1 MKKYNIALVGCGWIG
16 MGAQLDLVRIK
27 PASHAEAISCNT
39 QLKLMGVIDND
50 ASALAWKEKL
60 YPEVPHFIDAKALCA
75 YKLPDAVVIATHPDT
90 HCFYIEQFVEQGV
103 KYIVCEKPIADSLEE
118 TERIIKLC
126 KKKKVELIVNHMRR
140 FDSLIKQFKE
150 YVSNE
155 YVRDTAI
162 GKVYAATASYDH
174 GVFHGGTHIVDLLRY
189 FLGEVKSVSAV
200 KNHLLAAPHGDINVS
215 ATLHFETATASLFC
229 VDSNNYSVGEISL
242 IGEKGKVNLNSMW
255 GLEIE
260 VVGSKSSDFCST
272 YREPD
277 YINKKTYGKARSFMV
292 GTYEHLLNCLKGREV
307 NLCSGEDALKT
318 LRVLMALQE
327 SAEKNGLLLKVQYK

>member
-16 MGAQLDLVRIK
+16 MGAQMDLVRVK
-27 PASHAEAISCNT
+27 PASHAEAIASNS
-39 QLKLMGVIDND
+39 QLNLMAVIDND
-50 ASALAWKEKL
+50 ANALEWKDKL
-60 YPEVPHFIDAKALCA
+60 YPEVPHFTDAKALCA
-75 YKLPDAVVIATHPDT
+75 YKIPDAVVIATHPDT
-90 HCFYIEQFVEQGV
+90 HCLYIEQFAELGV
-103 KYIVCEKPIADSLEE
+103 KYILCEKPIADSLEE

-140 FDSLIKQFKE
+140 FDGLIKQFKE

-189 FLGEVKSVSAV
+189 FLGEVKAVSAV
-200 KNHLLAAPHGDINVS
+200 KNNLIAAPKGDVNVS
-215 ATLHFETATASLFC
+215 ATLHFENAVASLYC
-229 VDSNNYSVGEISL
+229 VDSDSYSVSEISL
-242 IGEKGKVNLNSMW
+242 IGEKGKINLNSMW

-260 VVGSKSSDFCST
+260 VIGSKSSDFCST

-277 YINKKTYGKARSFMV
+277 YINKKTFGKARSFMI
-292 GTYEHLLNCLKGREV
+292 GTYDHLLNCLKGKQE

-318 LRVLMALQE
+318 LKVLMKITE
-327 SAEKNGLLLKVQYK
+327 SAKQNGKSLKI